1 MDQIGFHIRVP
12 EHFNDIRKVIED
24 EVNKVI
30 GVGDD
35 SHNSHDSHD
44 SNILPVPR
52 VFQIFIADPN
62 GYQMFFRDAELR
74 KQFKDYIE
82 SKGIFLVIHARYLDV
97 PWKQSPQVIG
107 YMKKEFERSLEIG
120 AKGFVIHLYSMDPS
134 ICTSNDHPISWLDVM
149 VTTFEKLNPP
159 KDLCIYLENPAS
171 RTKCYDSDKDIKQ
184 HAIGSMYSDPHVL
197 VKIYKTLAIKHHF
210 NVGLCI
216 DTAHLYSTGV
226 SMETSKAVK
235 SFFGTLLKHIPKDK
249 IIIHL
254 NDSAS
259 KLGSFI
265 DRHASLGHGNIWSNT
280 KDGLTTLLEY
290 GFPCILE
297 REYESLSQDYN
308 TIKQITAPTHSS
320 ISETSINPTDLLYNV
335 LGGDISHIVR
345 YL

>member
-12 EHFNDIRKVIED
+12 EHFKDIRKVIED

-30 GVGDD
+30 GT
-35 SHNSHDSHD
+35 STLL
-44 SNILPVPR
+44 LPIPR

-82 SKGIFLVIHARYLDV
+82 SKGIFLVVHARYLDV

-120 AKGFVIHLYSMDPS
+120 AKGFVVHLYSIDQS
-134 ICTSNDHPISWLDVM
+134 TCASLSNQSASWLDVM

-159 KDLCIYLENPAS
+159 RDLCIYLENPAS
-171 RTKCYDSDKDIKQ
+171 RTKCPGNKSST
-184 HAIGSMYSDPHVL
+184 IGSIYSDPHVL

-226 SMETSKAVK
+226 SMESSNAVK
-235 SFFGTLLKHIPKDK
+235 SFFSILLAHIPKDK

-265 DRHASLGHGNIWSNT
+265 DRHASLGHGNIWSASN
-280 KDGLTTLLEY
+280 DGIVTLLNY

-297 REYESLSQDYN
+297 REYDSLSKDYD
-308 TIKQITAPTHSS
+308 TIRQIMYKDTRPIKPMP
-320 ISETSINPTDLLYNV
+320 ISQTDLLYNV
-335 LGGDISHIVR
+335 LGGGDTSYVVR

>member
-24 EVNKVI
+24 GVNKVI
-30 GVGDD
+30 GVGD
-35 SHNSHDSHD
+35 NSHDG
-44 SNILPVPR
+44 ITLPVPR

-62 GYQMFFRDAELR
+62 GYQMFFRDVELR

-82 SKGIFLVIHARYLDV
+82 SKGIFLVVHARYLDV

-134 ICTSNDHPISWLDVM
+134 VCSSNDPSVSWLDIM

-171 RTKCYDSDKDIKQ
+171 RTKCYDGTTKQ
-184 HAIGSMYSDPHVL
+184 HVIGSMYSDPHVL

-235 SFFGTLLKHIPKDK
+235 SFFGILLKHIPKNK

-297 REYESLSQDYN
+297 REYESLPQDYN
-308 TIKQITAPTHSS
+308 TIRHITAPTHSS
-320 ISETSINPTDLLYNV
+320 ISISIPISQTDLLYNV